1 MPTDVGIWNDAL
13 SLMGLM
19 PVNDL
24 NGTSDSSRQLADQW
38 TRVPASILEEADW
51 NSAIT
56 RVALGRL
63 DATPAHGYAYFYQLP
78 NDVARICYLNDT
90 GLEDEPFERWRDEQG
105 KIATDAEAVY
115 LWYVAKETLT
125 NPGRWQQC
133 LADYVSAEMA
143 VRCAPRLAPKL
154 LGGIMEERDRRMRR
168 AKAIDAKNN
177 PPHRHRPGRMVR
189 ARLGG
194 LRGSTEQGR

>member
-1 MPTDVGIWNDAL
+1 MPTVIGIWNDAL
-13 SLMGLM
+13 ALLGQM
-19 PVNDL
+19 PVNDIT
-24 NGTSDSSRQLADQW
+24 GTSDASRHLADQW
-38 TRVPASILEEADW
+38 TRVPNAILEEADW

-56 RVALGRL
+56 RVALSRL
-63 DATPAHGYAYFYQLP
+63 AEVPGHGHGYFYQLP
-78 NDVARICYLNDT
+78 YDLARICYLNDT
-90 GLEDEPFERWRDEQG
+90 GLEDDPFEAWRMEKDR
-105 KIATDAEAVY
+105 IVTDADTIY
-115 LWYVAKETLT
+115 LWYVSKEAQT
-125 NPGRWQQC
+125 NPAKWQYV

-154 LGGIMEERDRRMRR
+154 LSGIMEIRDERRRK
-168 AKAIDAKNN
+168 AKAIDGKNN